1 MCVISCST
9 LLDYTCQTFFSIS
22 TDDDVRND
30 DQGIFRGALREKK
43 KKKKE
48 DDILFDLRTI
58 LSRHVCKKRHSQKKK
73 EREIIA
79 KQVLVCLNTT
89 KRPFDKTSHT
99 SVWSIL
105 LCSV

>member
-73 EREIIA
+73 KKKKNRDRDHR
-79 KQVLVCLNTT
+79 Q
-89 KRPFDKTSHT
+89 T
-99 SVWSIL
+99 SVG
-105 LCSV
+105 VFKYHEKAV